1 MVVFVQQRA
10 GEAAVEEGGGA
21 VDGRRVSCR
30 LNDVAESRHDGR
42 QFRRA
47 HVAVLGRLNVVKHGV
62 VERAAVQDG
71 KAELRFAL
79 RHFHIGGIAEVVN
92 AHRNVV
98 ARGAGIVLFKAGVHL
113 LRPVFSAVAGADDGK
128 IHVPAAC
135 HGAPVDVPLII
146 GDVNSLQG
154 DMHLAGGVCTV
165 GKIGRHGGNAVAHAL
180 HAAVAH
186 GGHAGIAGAPGAHG
200 CAASVQIHSQRGAFS
215 RPDRKHGLA
224 ESGARGC
231 GNGSGRQA
239 DSEQEQQSQG
249 EREQFFWH
257 RNLHS
262 ESLQRANRNGPRR
275 PAAGPAPC
283 SGRPPSGGRIRTV
296 LIIGDLIFYVKLR
309 AGSAR
314 PQFLPHRGR
323 KRGRKG
329 LFSLLFVFC
338 SRFSPETRGKV
349 GDGYIN
355 VTFL

>member
-1 MVVFVQQRA
+1 MCHPVVIFVQQRA

-30 LNDVAESRHDGR
+30 LNDVAEGCHDRR
-42 QFRRA
+42 QFRRT

-62 VERAAVQDG
+62 VERAAVQNG

-165 GKIGRHGGNAVAHAL
+165 GKIGSHGGNAVAHAL

-262 ESLQRANRNGPRR
+262 ESLQRANRNGPCGPQQDRR
-275 PAAGPAPC
+275 HAADAHPPAGE
-283 SGRPPSGGRIRTV
+283 
-296 LIIGDLIFYVKLR
+296 
-309 AGSAR
+309 
-314 PQFLPHRGR
+314 
-323 KRGRKG
+323 
-329 LFSLLFVFC
+329 FV
-338 SRFSPETRGKV
+338 RF
-349 GDGYIN
+349 
-355 VTFL
+355 

>member
-1 MVVFVQQRA
+1 MCHPVVIFVQQRA
-10 GEAAVEEGGGA
+10 GKAAVEEGGRA
-21 VDGRRVSCR
+21 VDGRRVSGR
-30 LNDVAESRHDGR
+30 LNDVAESRHDRR
-42 QFRRA
+42 QLRRA
-47 HVAVLGRLNVVKHGV
+47 HVAVLGRFNVVKHGV
-62 VERAAVQDG
+62 VKRAAVQDG

-79 RHFHIGGIAEVVN
+79 RHFHISGIAEVVN

-154 DMHLAGGVCTV
+154 DMHLAGGVCAV
-165 GKIGRHGGNAVAHAL
+165 GKIGRHGGNTVAHAL

-262 ESLQRANRNGPRR
+262 ESLQRANRNGPCGPQQDRR
-275 PAAGPAPC
+275 HAADAHPPAGE
-283 SGRPPSGGRIRTV
+283 
-296 LIIGDLIFYVKLR
+296 
-309 AGSAR
+309 
-314 PQFLPHRGR
+314 
-323 KRGRKG
+323 
-329 LFSLLFVFC
+329 FV
-338 SRFSPETRGKV
+338 RF
-349 GDGYIN
+349 
-355 VTFL
+355 

>member
-1 MVVFVQQRA
+1 M
-10 GEAAVEEGGGA
+10 
-21 VDGRRVSCR
+21 
-30 LNDVAESRHDGR
+30 
-42 QFRRA
+42 
-47 HVAVLGRLNVVKHGV
+47 LGRLNVVKHGV

-262 ESLQRANRNGPRR
+262 ESLQRANRNGPCGPPQDRR
-275 PAAGPAPC
+275 HAADAHHPAGE
-283 SGRPPSGGRIRTV
+283 
-296 LIIGDLIFYVKLR
+296 
-309 AGSAR
+309 
-314 PQFLPHRGR
+314 
-323 KRGRKG
+323 
-329 LFSLLFVFC
+329 FV
-338 SRFSPETRGKV
+338 RF
-349 GDGYIN
+349 
-355 VTFL
+355 